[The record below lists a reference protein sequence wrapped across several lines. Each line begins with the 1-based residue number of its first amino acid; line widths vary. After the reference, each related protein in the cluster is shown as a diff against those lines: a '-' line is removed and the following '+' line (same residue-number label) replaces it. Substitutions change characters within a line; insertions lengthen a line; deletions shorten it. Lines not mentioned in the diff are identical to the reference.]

1 MDPTWQ
7 ARLAGKFGE
16 KEESGAGIAVAIVI
30 GVLVFLSLVGVGLY
44 FALRKPEPVVVTTP
58 APTPAPATPAPPPA
72 ETDEQKKARED
83 KEAAEKAAA
92 LTAETKSKEQEA
104 LDADIK
110 SAADRLVNIPYEVN
124 QVKSAYDTYKTS
136 SSNVKTHADMM
147 TAFKPV
153 AEQRERAIASAGLGT
168 YLANAI
174 ETRAKVLKKDTDATV
189 KKTITD
195 LRNASKTAFDTL
207 KTVVSDKDTKGCFL
221 HHTQNSLLSTDAS
234 GSTKTQIVC
243 PDKFSTY
250 YNYGVNSA
258 ADCPTADSLCN
269 RCIGFEFPKP
279 AGGRDGQWND
289 RKWEVHS
296 GTSSGPLP
304 SGQGNV
310 MSYGG
315 IYVVDGVPA
324 DSQAC
329 T

>member
-1 MDPTWQ
+1 MSWTLAQ
-7 ARLAGKFGE
+7 EAARFYGQ
-16 KEESGAGIAVAIVI
+16 KEESGGALAAVTVF
-30 GVLVFLSLVGVGLY
+30 GVVLFLALVGVGLY
-44 FALRKPEPVVVTTP
+44 FWLRKPEPVVVTTP
-58 APTPAPATPAPPPA
+58 VPPPPPPKV
-72 ETDEQKKARED
+72 ETEEEKKARED

-124 QVKSAYDTYKTS
+124 QVKSAFDTYETS
-136 SSNVKTHADMM
+136 SSKAKTHADLI
-147 TAFKPV
+147 AALKIV
-153 AEQRERAIASAGLGT
+153 AEQHERAIFSAGWGT

-207 KTVVSDKDTKGCFL
+207 KTFVGKNKDKKGCYK
-221 HHTQNSLLSTDAS
+221 HITQNSLLSTDAEGLEKS
-234 GSTKTQIVC
+234 QIVC

-250 YNYGVNSA
+250 YNYGVNGA

-279 AGGRDGQWND
+279 PGGRDGQWND
-289 RKWEVHS
+289 RKWEVHT
-296 GTSSGPLP
+296 GPSSGPLP
-304 SGQGNV
+304 SGQGSV
-310 MSYGG
+310 MSYSG
-315 IYVVDGVPA
+315 IYVVDGMPA

>member
-44 FALRKPEPVVVTTP
+44 FALRKPEPVMVTTP
-58 APTPAPATPAPPPA
+58 PPPPTPAPPPA
-72 ETDEQKKARED
+72 ETDEQKKARET

-92 LTAETKSKEQEA
+92 LTAETTAKEQEA

-124 QVKSAYDTYKTS
+124 QLKTAFDTYETS
-136 SSNVKTHADMM
+136 KSKAKTHADLI
-147 TAFKPV
+147 AALKIV
-153 AEQRERAIASAGLGT
+153 AEQHERAIFSAGWGT

-207 KTVVSDKDTKGCFL
+207 KTFVGKNKDKKGCYK
-221 HHTQNSLLSTDAS
+221 HITQNSLLSTDAEGLEKS
-234 GSTKTQIVC
+234 QIVC

-250 YNYGVNSA
+250 YNYGVNGA
-258 ADCPTADSLCN
+258 ADCPTPDSLCN

-279 AGGRDGQWND
+279 PGGRDGQWND
-289 RKWEVHS
+289 RKWEGHT

-304 SGQGNV
+304 PGQGSV
-310 MSYGG
+310 MSYSG
-315 IYVVDGVPA
+315 IYVVDGMPA